1 MYQLVIQKRIT
12 KRENEVL
19 SEYLDEVAQEPLLS
33 PDEEV
38 ELAKRIK
45 EGDEIARDKLIR
57 ANLR

>member
-1 MYQLVIQKRIT
+1 MYQLVIQKNHQ
-12 KRENEVL
+12 RENEVL

-45 EGDEIARDKLIR
+45 KVMK
-57 ANLR
+57 